1 MLPIRSSRREKP
13 MSGLVQKDVLIVD
26 DDESIRNLLR
36 RTLERAGLSC
46 GVASDG
52 VDATE
57 RIERD
62 DYAMV
67 LLDLMMPRLD
77 GVGFVTSLRA
87 SQSRGGFR
95 PVVLIMTAAP
105 DRQDLEATGDMVQA
119 VLSKPF
125 DIHDVA
131 GLC

>member
-1 MLPIRSSRREKP
+1 MLPSLRP
-13 MSGLVQKDVLIVD
+13 LQQKDVLIVD

-46 GVASDG
+46 GVATDG
-52 VDATE
+52 IDATE
-57 RIERD
+57 RIEHD
-62 DYAMV
+62 DYALV

-87 SQSRGGFR
+87 SQNRGGSR

-105 DRQDLEATGDMVQA
+105 DRQD
-119 VLSKPF
+119 
-125 DIHDVA
+125 
-131 GLC
+131 

>member
-1 MLPIRSSRREKP
+1 
-13 MSGLVQKDVLIVD
+13 MSALEQKDVLIVD

-46 GVASDG
+46 GVATDG
-52 VDATE
+52 IDATE
-57 RIERD
+57 RIEHD

-77 GVGFVTSLRA
+77 GVGFVTRLRA

-105 DRQDLEATGDMVQA
+105 DRQDLAATGDMVQA

-131 GLC
+131 GLCHDCVEMRRACAS